1 MTRSSETGFLGGST
15 SVRAAK
21 HRAGNPSVRRSSPG
35 ARRRLSPKIHS
46 EKNIVNLWVT
56 YVWNLVAKIFWL
68 KFTLLTKQKHY
79 YWLLKVTWRKFG
91 VASTYAVF

>member
-35 ARRRLSPKIHS
+35 ARRRLNPKIRS
-46 EKNIVNLWVT
+46 EENCQFLGDVCLESGCQDIS
-56 YVWNLVAKIFWL
+56 A
-68 KFTLLTKQKHY
+68 
-79 YWLLKVTWRKFG
+79 
-91 VASTYAVF
+91 